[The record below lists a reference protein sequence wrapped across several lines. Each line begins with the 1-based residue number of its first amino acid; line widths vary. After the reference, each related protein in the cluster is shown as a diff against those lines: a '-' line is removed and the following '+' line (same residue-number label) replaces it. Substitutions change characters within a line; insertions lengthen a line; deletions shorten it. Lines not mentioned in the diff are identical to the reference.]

1 MPGCICVTG
10 HTGRTF
16 SWQSLFLRE
25 GLSCSIAGGEL
36 GRVRQ
41 ERGADTLGSALWWPS
56 VTFSWVGMNKHLS
69 FPDRA
74 GVIKEPHL
82 SLPLLH
88 RQNARHWQ

>member
-1 MPGCICVTG
+1 MPGCICVIG
-10 HTGRTF
+10 HMGHRAHGRTF
-16 SWQSLFLRE
+16 KGGSLLFYCRW
-25 GLSCSIAGGEL
+25 GVGT
-36 GRVRQ
+36 VRQ

-56 VTFSWVGMNKHLS
+56 VTFSWVGVNKHLS

-88 RQNARHWQ
+88 RQNAPHWQ